1 MLLYSENIEVC
12 NVCQHAN
19 RTVNSAITRTNITHH
34 KLNHNSFKNIVNGKR
49 RQEGGSRRGIGG
61 KVGRDKEEQELE
73 G

>member
-49 RQEGGSRRGIGG
+49 RQEGGSRREARRNGEGMRRG
-61 KVGRDKEEQELE
+61 EVGYE
-73 G
+73 